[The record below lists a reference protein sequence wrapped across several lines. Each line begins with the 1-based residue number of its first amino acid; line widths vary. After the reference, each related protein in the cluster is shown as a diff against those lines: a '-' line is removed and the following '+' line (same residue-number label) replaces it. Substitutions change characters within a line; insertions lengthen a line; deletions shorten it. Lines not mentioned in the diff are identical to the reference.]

1 MCKVYITELL
11 KKLSPVHIPIKENDN
26 IIDEDNHIKRFGFKI
41 SFSIGAQDTT
51 YDYNNEFWDSI

>member
-1 MCKVYITELL
+1 M
-11 KKLSPVHIPIKENDN
+11 SPVHIPIKENDN